1 MAKSRVAAWRR
12 HTGEAGQEE
21 EEEEEEE
28 GEDDDGEDEVE
39 AEVEEV
45 EAVEAEVEEVE
56 AVEAEA
62 EQEEEEEPEEA
73 PVQEAEGLQLHL
85 SSRSKTGGQ
94 RTFIPPLQYSP
105 RLRHSPAVASLRR
118 LPGRLLSQQLYHC
131 ALSNGDQG

>member
-62 EQEEEEEPEEA
+62 EQEEEEEEA

>member
-1 MAKSRVAAWRR
+1 MLGSVDKYLGVFGTALEAA
-12 HTGEAGQEE
+12 EAYARALALEQEAEAMEEVQEEEEEAAAEVEQEE
-21 EEEEEEE
+21 EEEE
-28 GEDDDGEDEVE
+28 
-39 AEVEEV
+39 
-45 EAVEAEVEEVE
+45 
-56 AVEAEA
+56 
-62 EQEEEEEPEEA
+62 QEEEEEAEEA

>member
-1 MAKSRVAAWRR
+1 VKLHTSKLRTWKTYHSPDGKLMAKSRVAAWRR

-39 AEVEEV
+39 AEVEAV
-45 EAVEAEVEEVE
+45 EAVEA
-56 AVEAEA
+56 
-62 EQEEEEEPEEA
+62 EEEPEEA

-94 RTFIPPLQYSP
+94 RTYTSPHPYTSPL
-105 RLRHSPAVASLRR
+105 
-118 LPGRLLSQQLYHC
+118 
-131 ALSNGDQG
+131 

>member
-1 MAKSRVAAWRR
+1 MAPSTLLFEPVHDAQDGPAPAA
-12 HTGEAGQEE
+12 AEE
-21 EEEEEEE
+21 E
-28 GEDDDGEDEVE
+28 
-39 AEVEEV
+39 
-45 EAVEAEVEEVE
+45 
-56 AVEAEA
+56 
-62 EQEEEEEPEEA
+62 EQEEEEEAEEA

>member
-1 MAKSRVAAWRR
+1 VKLHTSKLRTWKTYHSPDGKLMAKSRVAAWRR

-94 RTFIPPLQYSP
+94 RTYTSPHPYTSPL
-105 RLRHSPAVASLRR
+105 
-118 LPGRLLSQQLYHC
+118 
-131 ALSNGDQG
+131 